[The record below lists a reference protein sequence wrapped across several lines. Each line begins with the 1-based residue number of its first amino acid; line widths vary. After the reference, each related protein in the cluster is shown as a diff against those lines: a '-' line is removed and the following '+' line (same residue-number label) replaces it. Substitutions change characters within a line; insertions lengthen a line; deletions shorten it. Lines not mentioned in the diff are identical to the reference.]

1 MTWADVVNTLSENGE
16 VAFEDGSLT
25 FVVNEESGVS
35 RIYNQ
40 AHITSYHGMN
50 FFQIGVS
57 FDTAEEFR
65 CFLIENKLIP
75 D

>member
-1 MTWADVVNTLSENGE
+1 MTWDDVVRSLSENGE
-16 VAFEDGSLT
+16 VTFEDDALT
-25 FVVNEESGVS
+25 FLVSDESGIT

-40 AHITSYHGMN
+40 AHITSYRGMN

-57 FDTAEEFR
+57 FDTAEEFKS
-65 CFLIENKLIP
+65 FLIENKLIS